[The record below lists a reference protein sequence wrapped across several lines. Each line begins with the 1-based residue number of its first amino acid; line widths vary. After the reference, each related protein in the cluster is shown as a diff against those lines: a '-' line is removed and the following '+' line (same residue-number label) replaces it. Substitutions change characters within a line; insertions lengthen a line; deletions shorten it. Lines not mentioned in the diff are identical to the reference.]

1 MRRVRAG
8 CAAALLAALAVP
20 PAVLPAAPA
29 LAEPACPAP
38 GQPGQQVAATP
49 WPQQRYEPA
58 RLAGVADGSGITVAV
73 VDSGVDA
80 THPQLAGAVLH
91 GEDLLDGA
99 PSGGQRDCVGHGTAV
114 ASLIVASPTL
124 GLGFAGLAPKARIL
138 PFRVSERELVDGRP
152 TGRAGTVD
160 GLARAIRDATDS
172 HAQVINLSLASPTDD
187 PRVRA
192 AVEYAHAHDVVLVA
206 AVGNEHRDGEVDQP
220 SYPAAY
226 PGVLGVGAVDESGA
240 RLPRSQVGR
249 YVSLVAP
256 GGNVVA
262 AARSQGLAR
271 YDGTS
276 FAAPFVSATAALIL
290 QYHRDRHLHADDV
303 MARILATVDPA
314 PAGSPDPGYG
324 YGILNP
330 YRAVTEQLGPVR
342 APAPAAAAAHLTP
355 AGPARDGDR
364 LTALWLATGGILLAG
379 LVALVA
385 TVLPRGAARH
395 WRPGR
400 G

>member
-1 MRRVRAG
+1 V
-8 CAAALLAALAVP
+8 AALLATL
-20 PAVLPAAPA
+20 AVLPAKPA
-29 LAEPACPAP
+29 FAEPACPAP
-38 GQPGQQVAATP
+38 GQPGQQITAVP
-49 WPQQRYEPA
+49 WPQQRYEPD
-58 RLAGVADGSGITVAV
+58 RLAGVADGAGITVAV

-80 THPQLAGAVLH
+80 THPRLTGAVLH
-91 GEDLLDGA
+91 GEDLLDGG

-114 ASLIVASPTL
+114 ASLIVASPTP

-172 HAQVINLSLASPTDD
+172 HAQVINLSLASPADD
-187 PRVRA
+187 PQVRA
-192 AVEYAHAHDVVLVA
+192 AVEYARAHDVVLVA

-226 PGVLGVGAVDESGA
+226 PGVLGVGAVDESGV
-240 RLPRSQVGR
+240 RLPQSQVGR

-256 GGNVVA
+256 GANVVA
-262 AARSQGLAR
+262 AARGQGLAR

-290 QYHRDRHLHADDV
+290 QYHRGRHPHADDV
-303 MARILATVDPA
+303 VARILATVDPA
-314 PAGSPDPGYG
+314 PAGAPDPGYG

-330 YRAVTEQLGPVR
+330 YRAVTEQLGPARV
-342 APAPAAAAAHLTP
+342 PAPAAAPVHLTRTEP
-355 AGPARDGDR
+355 AGDR
-364 LTALWLATGGILLAG
+364 SGGRMTALWLATGGILLAG

-395 WRPGR
+395 WRPGH